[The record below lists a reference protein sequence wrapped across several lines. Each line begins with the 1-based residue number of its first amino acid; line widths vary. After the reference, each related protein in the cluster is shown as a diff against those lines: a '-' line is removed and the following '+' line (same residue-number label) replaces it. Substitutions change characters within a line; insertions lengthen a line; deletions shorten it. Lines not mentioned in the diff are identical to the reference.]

1 MTDQQ
6 MPEGKKGE
14 QDLRA
19 EIVRL
24 NKIIQALMNRA
35 ERNTSGQDSD
45 FNLFQTTIVLE
56 EKVRRRTEELEASLR
71 DNEHI
76 TRALRESEERFRGL
90 VSQSLVG
97 IGIIEDGKL
106 SYVNS
111 KLADIFGYSIDEISQ
126 LSLFNIIAKGD
137 HPILSER
144 IRKILA
150 DDRKREG
157 TFIYRGLRKDG
168 VEISVEATGIRMS
181 ISGKNA
187 LIFTLM
193 DITERVRAEKEVQEL
208 NIRLREQSLR
218 DPLTGLFNRRY
229 LEESLGRELI
239 RAQRQN
245 TSLSLIMGDIDHFK
259 KVNDTYGHPAGDKVL
274 KVFGELIRQYS
285 RGSDICCRYGGEEF
299 LLVCSNMVTEKAYER
314 AEQLR
319 MALLDTPVTFEGAII
334 KVTASFGVASY
345 PQHGDTD
352 DALISAADNALYE
365 AKNAGRNQVKCYFKT
380 LRV

>member
-1 MTDQQ
+1 MTDQY
-6 MPEGKKGE
+6 MPEGKKDE

-35 ERNTSGQDSD
+35 ERNTSVQDSD

-97 IGIIEDGKL
+97 IGIIEDGKF

-150 DDRKREG
+150 DDRKRKG

-299 LLVCSNMVTEKAYER
+299 LLVCSNMVNEKAYER

>member
-1 MTDQQ
+1 MSDQQ
-6 MPEGKKGE
+6 IPEDKKSE
-14 QDLRA
+14 QDLRS

-24 NKIIQALMNRA
+24 NKIIQSLMNRA
-35 ERNTSGQDSD
+35 ERNTSLQGSD

-56 EKVRRRTEELEASLR
+56 EQVRRRTEELEASLR
-71 DNEHI
+71 KNEHI
-76 TRALRESEERFRGL
+76 TRDLRESEEKFRGL

-97 IGIIEDGKL
+97 IGIIEDDKF

-111 KLADIFGYSIDEISQ
+111 KLADIFGYSIDEIMQ
-126 LSLFNIIAKGD
+126 LLPLNIIVESD
-137 HPILSER
+137 HPILRER

-157 TFIYRGLRKDG
+157 AFIYRGLRKDG
-168 VEISVEATGIRMS
+168 VEIHVEATGTRMS
-181 ISGKNA
+181 ISGKHA

-193 DITERVRAEKEVQEL
+193 DISERVRAEKEVQEL
-208 NIRLREQSLR
+208 NIRLRDQSVR

-245 TSLSLIMGDIDHFK
+245 TSVSLIMGDIDHFK
-259 KVNDTYGHPAGDKVL
+259 NVNDTYGHPAGDKVL
-274 KVFGELIRQYS
+274 KAFGELIKKYS
-285 RGSDICCRYGGEEF
+285 RGSDIYCRYGGEEF
-299 LLVCSNMVTEKAYER
+299 LLVCPEMSSEKAYER

-319 MALLDTPVTFEGAII
+319 MEISATPIISDGAVIT
-334 KVTASFGVASY
+334 VRASFGIASY

-352 DALISAADNALYE
+352 NALISAADNALYE
-365 AKNAGRNQVKCYFKT
+365 AKNAGRNQVKCYFNFS
-380 LRV
+380 

>member
-1 MTDQQ
+1 

-126 LSLFNIIAKGD
+126 LSLFNIIAKSD

-150 DDRKREG
+150 DDRKRKG

-274 KVFGELIRQYS
+274 KVFGELIKQYS

-299 LLVCSNMVTEKAYER
+299 LLVCSNMVNEKAYER

>member
-150 DDRKREG
+150 DDRKRKG

-299 LLVCSNMVTEKAYER
+299 LLVCSNMVNEKAYER

>member
-1 MTDQQ
+1 MTDQY
-6 MPEGKKGE
+6 MPEGKKDE

-97 IGIIEDGKL
+97 IGIIEDGKF

-111 KLADIFGYSIDEISQ
+111 KLADIFGYNIDEISQ

-150 DDRKREG
+150 DDRKRKG

-299 LLVCSNMVTEKAYER
+299 LLVCSNMVNEKAYER

>member
-1 MTDQQ
+1 
-6 MPEGKKGE
+6 MPEGKKDE

-35 ERNTSGQDSD
+35 ERNTSVQNSD

-97 IGIIEDGKL
+97 IGIIEDGKF

-150 DDRKREG
+150 DDRKRKG
-157 TFIYRGLRKDG
+157 TFIYRGVRKDG
-168 VEISVEATGIRMS
+168 IEVHVEATGARMS
-181 ISGKNA
+181 VGGKHA
-187 LIFTLM
+187 LIVTLM
-193 DITERVRAEKEVQEL
+193 DISKRVKAEKEVREL
-208 NIRLREQSLR
+208 NIQLRDQSVR

-245 TSLSLIMGDIDHFK
+245 AALSLIMADIDHFK
-259 KVNDTYGHPAGDKVL
+259 NVNDTYGHPAGDKVL
-274 KVFGELIRQYS
+274 KVFGELIKKYS
-285 RGSDICCRYGGEEF
+285 RGSDIYCRYGGEEF
-299 LLVCSNMVTEKAYER
+299 LLVCPDMTGDKAYER

-319 MALLDTPVTFEGAII
+319 MAISETSITFEGSVI
-334 KVTASFGVASY
+334 KVTASFGVASH

-352 DALISAADNALYE
+352 NKLISAADSALYE
-365 AKNAGRNQVKCYFKT
+365 AKNAGRNQVKLHSNFF
-380 LRV
+380 

>member
-1 MTDQQ
+1 

-35 ERNTSGQDSD
+35 ERNTSVQDSD

-150 DDRKREG
+150 DDRKRKG

-274 KVFGELIRQYS
+274 KVFGELIKQYS

-299 LLVCSNMVTEKAYER
+299 LLVCSNMVNEKAYER

>member
-1 MTDQQ
+1 

-126 LSLFNIIAKGD
+126 LSLFNIIAKSD

-150 DDRKREG
+150 DDRKRKG

-299 LLVCSNMVTEKAYER
+299 LLVCSNMVNEKAYER

>member
-1 MTDQQ
+1 MTDQH
-6 MPEGKKGE
+6 MPAGKKDE

-35 ERNTSGQDSD
+35 ERNTSVQDSD
-45 FNLFQTTIVLE
+45 FNLFQTAIVLE

-71 DNEHI
+71 KNEHI
-76 TRALRESEERFRGL
+76 TRELRESEEKFRGL

-97 IGIIEDGKL
+97 IGIIENFKF

-111 KLADIFGYSIDEISQ
+111 KLAEIFGYSIDEILQ
-126 LSLFNIIAKGD
+126 LGPLNIIVEKD
-137 HPILSER
+137 HPRLLER
-144 IRKILA
+144 IRKVLT
-150 DDRKREG
+150 DDQKREG
-157 TFIYRGLRKDG
+157 AFIYRGLRKDG
-168 VEISVEATGIRMS
+168 VEIYVEATGIRMS

-239 RAQRQN
+239 RAQRRS
-245 TSLSLIMGDIDHFK
+245 TSLSLIMGDLDHFK
-259 KVNDTYGHPAGDKVL
+259 NVNDTYGHPAGDEVL
-274 KVFGELIRQYS
+274 KVFGELIMNCS
-285 RGSDICCRYGGEEF
+285 RGSDIYCRYGGEEF
-299 LLVCSNMVTEKAYER
+299 LLVCPDMPGEKAYER

-319 MALLDTPVTFEGAII
+319 MALSSTPI
-334 KVTASFGVASY
+334 KAAGTVINITASFGIASY

-352 DALISAADNALYE
+352 NALISAADNALYE

-380 LRV
+380 LR